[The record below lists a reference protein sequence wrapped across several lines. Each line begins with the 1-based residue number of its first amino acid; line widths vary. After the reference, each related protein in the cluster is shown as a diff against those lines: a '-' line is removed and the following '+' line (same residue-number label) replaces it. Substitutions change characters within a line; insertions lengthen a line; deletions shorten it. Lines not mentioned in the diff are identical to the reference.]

1 MAIEITVPR
10 LGWNMDEGSF
20 GEWLKQDG
28 EFVAADEPIFTFESE
43 KALQE
48 VESVDEGLLHIL
60 PGGPEEGDVVEV
72 GTLVGYLL
80 AEGEAPPDPSSIVQ
94 AGSDAGLGEAVSS
107 EAAETPAAVAAP
119 AEKSTRDSGATPA
132 ISPRAARLAAQLGV
146 DWTGLT
152 GSGSTGRIRES
163 DIRAAASSSVTVT
176 RNDSSPRPVAS
187 SVRGVIAQRMMDAV
201 RSTAPV
207 TLTTRVDATN
217 LVALR
222 EQFKSGRADMAPSYQ
237 DIIVKL
243 LSQALGQHPVMNS
256 QWSDS
261 GIVEADGI
269 HIGLAVDTDAG
280 LLVPVVR
287 NADQLNLAEVSE
299 TSRSL
304 IERARR
310 RECSADEL
318 SGGTFSVT
326 NLGPFG
332 VEFFTPILNAP
343 QSAILGL
350 GAIRREAVPDG
361 DQIVARNQLPLS
373 LTFDHRVADG
383 APSARF
389 LQTLAGMI
397 ENPGPWLIS

>member
-20 GEWLKQDG
+20 GEWLKADG

-48 VESVDEGLLHIL
+48 VESVDEGILHIL

-72 GTLVGYLL
+72 GTLVGFLL
-80 AEGEAPPDPSSIVQ
+80 AEGEEPPDASSIIQ
-94 AGSDAGLGEAVSS
+94 AGSDTGSS
-107 EAAETPAAVAAP
+107 EGAASEVAAIPAAVAVP
-119 AEKSTRDSGATPA
+119 PEKSTRDSGEAPA

-152 GSGSTGRIRES
+152 GSGSTGRIREA
-163 DIRAAASSSVTVT
+163 DIRAAASSS
-176 RNDSSPRPVAS
+176 DAEKPRAAAS
-187 SVRGVIAQRMMDAV
+187 SVRGVIAQRMMESV

-222 EQFKSGRADMAPSYQ
+222 EQFKSGRADAAPSFQ

-256 QWSDS
+256 QWSDR
-261 GIVEADGI
+261 GIVEPEGI
-269 HIGLAVDTDAG
+269 HIGLAVDTEAG

-287 NADQLNLAEVSE
+287 NVDQLSLAQVSE

-304 IERARR
+304 IERARL
-310 RECSADEL
+310 RECSVEEL

-326 NLGPFG
+326 NLGAFG
-332 VEFFTPILNAP
+332 VEFFTPILNTP

-350 GAIRREAVPDG
+350 GAIRREAIPDG
-361 DQIVARNQLPLS
+361 DQIVARDQLPLS

-383 APSARF
+383 APAARF

>member
-20 GEWLKQDG
+20 GEWLKADG

-48 VESVDEGLLHIL
+48 VESVDEGILHIL

-72 GTLVGYLL
+72 GTLVGFLL
-80 AEGEAPPDPSSIVQ
+80 AEGEEPPHASSIIQ
-94 AGSDAGLGEAVSS
+94 AGSDTGSS
-107 EAAETPAAVAAP
+107 EAVASEVAATPAAVAAP
-119 AEKSTRDSGATPA
+119 PEKSTRDSGATPA

-152 GSGSTGRIRES
+152 GSGSTGRIREA
-163 DIRAAASSSVTVT
+163 DIRAAASSS
-176 RNDSSPRPVAS
+176 DAEKPRAAAS
-187 SVRGVIAQRMMDAV
+187 SVRGVIAQRMMEAV

-222 EQFKSGRADMAPSYQ
+222 EQFKSGRADAAPSFQ

-256 QWSDS
+256 QWSDR
-261 GIVEADGI
+261 GIVEPDGI
-269 HIGLAVDTDAG
+269 HIGLAVDTEAG

-287 NADQLNLAEVSE
+287 NVDQLSLAQVSE

-304 IERARR
+304 IERARL
-310 RECSADEL
+310 RECSAEEL

-326 NLGPFG
+326 NLGAFG
-332 VEFFTPILNAP
+332 VEFFTPILNTP

-361 DQIVARNQLPLS
+361 DQIVARDQLPLS

-383 APSARF
+383 APAARF

>member
-20 GEWLKQDG
+20 GEWLKADG

-48 VESVDEGLLHIL
+48 VESVDEGILHIL

-72 GTLVGYLL
+72 GTLVGFLL
-80 AEGEAPPDPSSIVQ
+80 AEGEEPPDASLVDQ
-94 AGSDAGLGEAVSS
+94 AGSDTRAS
-107 EAAETPAAVAAP
+107 EAIASEADTAPAAVTAP
-119 AEKSTRDSGATPA
+119 PTTRDTTATPA

-152 GSGSTGRIRES
+152 GSGSTGRIREA
-163 DIRAAASSSVTVT
+163 DIRAAAASAEPSAPKSSAT
-176 RNDSSPRPVAS
+176 RHATS
-187 SVRGVIAQRMMDAV
+187 SVREVIAQRMMEAV

-222 EQFKSGRADMAPSYQ
+222 EQFKSGAADTAPTYQ
-237 DIIVKL
+237 DVVVKL
-243 LSQALGQHPVMNS
+243 VSVALNDHPTMNS
-256 QWSDS
+256 QWTGA
-261 GIVEADGI
+261 GIIEPDGI
-269 HIGLAVDTDAG
+269 HIGLAVDTDSG
-280 LLVPVVR
+280 LLVPVIRDV
-287 NADQLNLAEVSE
+287 DQLNLAEVGRQ
-299 TSRSL
+299 SRTL

-310 RECSADEL
+310 RECSAKDL
-318 SGGTFSVT
+318 SGGTFTVT
-326 NLGPFG
+326 NLGAFG
-332 VEFFTPILNAP
+332 VEFFTPILNTP

-350 GAIRREAVPDG
+350 GAIRRVAVPDG
-361 DQIVARNQLPLS
+361 EQIVARNQLPLS

-383 APSARF
+383 APAARF
-389 LQTLAGMI
+389 LQRLCQML
-397 ENPGPWLIS
+397 ENPAAWLIS

>member
-1 MAIEITVPR
+1 MAIDITVPR

-20 GEWLKQDG
+20 GEWLKADG

-48 VESVDEGLLHIL
+48 VESVDEGFLHIL
-60 PGGPEEGDVVEV
+60 PGGPEEGDIVEV
-72 GTLVGYLL
+72 GTLVGFLL
-80 AEGEAPPDPSSIVQ
+80 AEGEEPPEPSSADQ
-94 AGSDAGLGEAVSS
+94 AGSDAGSTETVATEA
-107 EAAETPAAVAAP
+107 AAP
-119 AEKSTRDSGATPA
+119 AAPAATVATPPAMATRDATATPA

-146 DWTGLT
+146 DWTGVT
-152 GSGSTGRIRES
+152 GSGSTGRIREA
-163 DIRAAASSSVTVT
+163 DIRAAASSSATEPCPAV
-176 RNDSSPRPVAS
+176 S
-187 SVRGVIAQRMMDAV
+187 SVRGVIAHRMMEAV

-222 EQFKSGRADMAPSYQ
+222 EQFKTGRADAAPSYQ

-243 LSQALGQHPVMNS
+243 LSQALAQHSVMNS
-256 QWSDS
+256 RWSD
-261 GIVEADGI
+261 GEIVEPGGI
-269 HIGLAVDTDAG
+269 HIGLAVDTEAG

-287 NADQLNLAEVSE
+287 NVDQLSLAQVSE

-304 IERARR
+304 IERARSR
-310 RECSADEL
+310 KCSAEEL

-326 NLGPFG
+326 NLGAFG
-332 VEFFTPILNAP
+332 VEFFTPILNTP

-350 GAIRREAVPDG
+350 GAIRREAIPDG
-361 DQIVARNQLPLS
+361 DQIVARDQLPLS
-373 LTFDHRVADG
+373 LTFDHRLADG
-383 APSARF
+383 APAARF

-397 ENPGPWLIS
+397 ENPGPWLIW

>member
-20 GEWLKQDG
+20 GEWLKADG

-48 VESVDEGLLHIL
+48 VESVDEGILHIL
-60 PGGPEEGDVVEV
+60 PGGPEEGDIVEV
-72 GTLVGYLL
+72 GTLVGFLL
-80 AEGEAPPDPSSIVQ
+80 AEGEELPDPSSIDQ
-94 AGSDAGLGEAVSS
+94 AGSS
-107 EAAETPAAVAAP
+107 EATASEVAATPAAVAAP

-152 GSGSTGRIRES
+152 GSGSTGRIREA
-163 DIRAAASSSVTVT
+163 DIRAAASSSVTA
-176 RNDSSPRPVAS
+176 SSETSAPRPAAS
-187 SVRGVIAQRMMDAV
+187 SVRGVIAQRMMESV

-222 EQFKSGRADMAPSYQ
+222 EQFKSGRADTAPSYQ

-243 LSQALGQHPVMNS
+243 LSQALSQHPVMNS
-256 QWSDS
+256 QWSD
-261 GIVEADGI
+261 GGVVEADGI
-269 HIGLAVDTDAG
+269 HIGLAVDAEAG
-280 LLVPVVR
+280 LLVPVVQ
-287 NADQLNLAEVSE
+287 NVDQLSLAQVSE

-304 IERARR
+304 IERARS
-310 RECSADEL
+310 RECSAEEL
-318 SGGTFSVT
+318 SGGTFSVS
-326 NLGPFG
+326 NLGAFG

-343 QSAILGL
+343 QSAILGI

-361 DQIVARNQLPLS
+361 DQIVARDQLSIS

>member
-20 GEWLKQDG
+20 GEWLKADG

-48 VESVDEGLLHIL
+48 VESVDEGFLHIL

-80 AEGEAPPDPSSIVQ
+80 AEGEAPPDPTSVDR
-94 AGSDAGLGEAVSS
+94 AVSDAGSGEAVAR
-107 EAAETPAAVAAP
+107 EAASSAAVAEP
-119 AEKSTRDSGATPA
+119 LVNLTRDAASAPA

-146 DWTGLT
+146 DWTGLS
-152 GSGSTGRIRES
+152 GSGSTGRIREA
-163 DIRAAASSSVTVT
+163 DIRAAAVSPETAAPQSSAARPAT
-176 RNDSSPRPVAS
+176 SSI
-187 SVRGVIAQRMMDAV
+187 RGVIAQRMMESV

-222 EQFKSGRADMAPSYQ
+222 EQFKNGGADIAPSYQ
-237 DIIVKL
+237 DIVVKL

-256 QWSDS
+256 QWREG
-261 GIVEADGI
+261 GIVEPDGI
-269 HIGLAVDTDAG
+269 HIGLAVDTDVG

-287 NADQLNLAEVSE
+287 DVNQLSLAQVSK

-304 IERARR
+304 IERARS
-310 RECSADEL
+310 RECSAEEL

-326 NLGPFG
+326 NLGAFG
-332 VEFFTPILNAP
+332 VEFFTPILNMP
-343 QSAILGL
+343 QSSILGL
-350 GAIRREAVPDG
+350 GAIRREAISDG
-361 DQIVARNQLPLS
+361 DQIVARDQLPLS
-373 LTFDHRVADG
+373 LTFDHRIADG
-383 APSARF
+383 APAARF
-389 LQTLAGMI
+389 LQALAGMI